1 LKLNNL
7 VVIGHWSLVISNK
20 QQRTNLMWNQIRG
33 FLSKLTLIAAI
44 VFLIFIGL
52 DNFHTQPAF
61 ASIRQMEEAPGQV
74 LIQSRHTLKDD
85 RGNSWQVVLFKRTKA
100 DSSST
105 IHLRLVDFPGLADFA
120 HPQPLTITTTNK
132 GDSLKAEDVFA
143 EKAPAANVGE
153 FDVQNVLFQL
163 PATKLNLSLP
173 MKSDRSTQ
181 LSIPPEVVLEWQS
194 VAAQSS

>member
-1 LKLNNL
+1 
-7 VVIGHWSLVISNK
+7 
-20 QQRTNLMWNQIRG
+20 MWYRIRG

-44 VFLIFIGL
+44 VLLLFIGI
-52 DNFHTQPAF
+52 DNFTTHPAF

-100 DSSST
+100 DGSST

-120 HPQPLTITTTNK
+120 HPQPLTITTNK
-132 GDSLKAEDVFA
+132 DSFKAEDVFV

-153 FDVQNVLFQL
+153 FDVQNLLSEL
-163 PATKLNLSLP
+163 PITKLNLSLA
-173 MKSDRSTQ
+173 MKGEETTH
-181 LSIPPEVVLEWQS
+181 LSIPSEVVLEWQS
-194 VAAQSS
+194 VAVQS

>member
-1 LKLNNL
+1 
-7 VVIGHWSLVISNK
+7 
-20 QQRTNLMWNQIRG
+20 MWYRIRG

-44 VFLIFIGL
+44 VLLLFIGL

-61 ASIRQMEEAPGQV
+61 ASIRQMEEAPGQILV
-74 LIQSRHTLKDD
+74 QSRHTLKDD

-100 DSSST
+100 DGSST

-120 HPQPLTITTTNK
+120 HPQPLQITTNK
-132 GDSLKAEDVFA
+132 DLFKAEDVFA

-153 FDVQNVLFQL
+153 FDMQNVLSQL

-173 MKSDRSTQ
+173 MKGEETTQ

-194 VAAQSS
+194 VAT

>member
-1 LKLNNL
+1 
-7 VVIGHWSLVISNK
+7 
-20 QQRTNLMWNQIRG
+20 MWYQIRG

-44 VFLIFIGL
+44 VLLLFIGL
-52 DNFHTQPAF
+52 NSFTTHPAF

-120 HPQPLTITTTNK
+120 HPQPLKITTDR

-153 FDVQNVLFQL
+153 FDVQNILSEL
-163 PATKLNLSLP
+163 PITKLNLSLA
-173 MKSDRSTQ
+173 MKGSSSIT
-181 LSIPPEVVLEWQS
+181 LSIPSEVVLEWQS
-194 VAAQSS
+194 VAVQS